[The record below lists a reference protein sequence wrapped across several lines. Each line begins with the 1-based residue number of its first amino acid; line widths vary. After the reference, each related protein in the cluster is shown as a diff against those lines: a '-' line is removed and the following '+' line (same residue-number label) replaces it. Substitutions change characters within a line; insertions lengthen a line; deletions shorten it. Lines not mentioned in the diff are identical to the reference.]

1 MDPET
6 ELAIIRRA
14 FARQI
19 TAAVGVADPRVIDA
33 FAAVPREAYLG
44 PGPWQI
50 LRWGRAYQPTPSA
63 DPVYLYTDD
72 LVGIV
77 PERQLNNGQ
86 PQLHA
91 ALIAAAAPQEGDHVV
106 HIGAGL
112 GYYTAILAELA
123 GLTGRVTAIEL
134 DPDLAARA
142 AANCAGRPNVQVV
155 AGDGTSVAFDPAD
168 VIYINAGA
176 SRPVDAWLDRL
187 ADGGR
192 MILPLTAHGD
202 FTPGLP
208 LDPTQLA
215 MRGAVFCIERR
226 GADFLTR
233 GVSGVAIFPCQGGR
247 DEAST
252 AALAAAFDKGG
263 WQNVTRLYRRDDLPA
278 ERCWVQAAGWCLAYE

>member
-1 MDPET
+1 MSTET

-19 TAAVGVADPRVIDA
+19 AAAVGVTDPRVIDA

-44 PGPWQI
+44 PGPWQM

-63 DPVYLYTDD
+63 DPVFLYTDD

-91 ALIAAAAPQEGDHVV
+91 ALIAAAAPEAGDHVV

-123 GLTGRVTAIEL
+123 GPTGRVTAIEL

-142 AANCAGRPNVQVV
+142 TANFAGRPNVQVV
-155 AGDGTSVAFDPAD
+155 AGDGTAVDFEAAD
-168 VIYINAGA
+168 VIYVNAGA

-187 ADGGR
+187 AEGGR
-192 MILPLTAHGD
+192 LILPLTVDGA
-202 FTPGLP
+202 FSPGVP
-208 LDPTQLA
+208 LDPVQLA
-215 MRGAVFCIERR
+215 ERGAVFRIERR
-226 GADFLTR
+226 SADFLAR
-233 GVSGVAIFPCQGGR
+233 IVSAVAIFPCQGGR

-263 WQNVTRLYRRDDLPA
+263 TQNVTRLYRRDDLPP
-278 ERCWVQAAGWCLAYE
+278 ERCWVQAPGWCLAYE

>member
-1 MDPET
+1 MDPQI

-19 TAAVGVADPRVIDA
+19 TAAVGVTDPRVIDA

-50 LRWGRAYQPTPSA
+50 LRWGGTYQPTPSA

-91 ALIAAAAPQEGDHVV
+91 ALIAAAAPQDGDHVV

-123 GLTGRVTAIEL
+123 GQTGRVTAIEL

-142 AANCAGRPNVQVV
+142 AANFAGRPSVQVV
-155 AGDGTSVAFDPAD
+155 AGDGTNAGFDAAD
-168 VIYINAGA
+168 VLYVNAGA
-176 SRPVDAWLDRL
+176 THPVEAWLDRL
-187 ADGGR
+187 AEGGR
-192 MILPLTAHGD
+192 MILPLTAHDD
-202 FTPGLP
+202 FAPGLP
-208 LDPTQLA
+208 LDPTQLVR
-215 MRGAVFCIERR
+215 RGAVFRIERR
-226 GADFLTR
+226 GADFQAR

-247 DEAST
+247 DDASA

-263 WQNVTRLYRRDDLPA
+263 WQKVTRLYRRDDLPA
-278 ERCWVQAAGWCLAYE
+278 ERCWVQAPGWCLAYE

>member
-1 MDPET
+1 MDQET

-19 TAAVGVADPRVIDA
+19 CAAVGVADRRVIDA
-33 FAAVPREAYLG
+33 FAAVKREAYLG
-44 PGPWQI
+44 PGPWPI

-91 ALIAAAAPQEGDHVV
+91 ALIAAAAPQAGDHVV

-123 GLTGRVTAIEL
+123 GATGRVTAIEL

-142 AANCAGRPNVQVV
+142 TANFAGRPTVQIM
-155 AGDGTSVAFDPAD
+155 AGDATEAAFAPAD
-168 VIYINAGA
+168 VIYVNAGA

-187 ADGGR
+187 AEGGR

-202 FTPGLP
+202 FAPGLP
-208 LDPTQLA
+208 LDPTKLSLQ
-215 MRGAVFCIERR
+215 GVVFRIERR
-226 GADFLTR
+226 GEDFLAR
-233 GVSGVAIFPCQGGR
+233 GVSSVAIFPCQGGR
-247 DEAST
+247 DDASIQ
-252 AALAAAFDKGG
+252 ALAAAFDKGG
-263 WQNVTRLYRRDDLPA
+263 WQKVTRLYRRDDLPA
-278 ERCWVQAAGWCLAYE
+278 ERCWVQAPGWCLAYA

>member
-1 MDPET
+1 MTTET

-44 PGPWQI
+44 PGPWQM
-50 LRWGRAYQPTPSA
+50 LRWGRAYQPTPSD

-91 ALIAAAAPQEGDHVV
+91 ALIAAAAPQAGDHVV

-123 GLTGRVTAIEL
+123 GPTGRVTAIEL

-142 AANCAGRPNVQVV
+142 TANFAGRPNVQVV
-155 AGDGTSVAFDPAD
+155 AGDGTAVDFEAAD
-168 VIYINAGA
+168 VIYVNAGA

-187 ADGGR
+187 AEGGR
-192 MILPLTAHGD
+192 LILPLTVDGA
-202 FTPGLP
+202 FSPGVP
-208 LDPTQLA
+208 LDPVQLA
-215 MRGAVFCIERR
+215 ERGAVFRIERR
-226 GADFLTR
+226 SADFLAR
-233 GVSGVAIFPCQGGR
+233 IVSAVAIFPCQGGR

-263 WQNVTRLYRRDDLPA
+263 TQNVTRLYRRDDLPP
-278 ERCWVQAAGWCLAYE
+278 ERCWVQAPGWCLAYE